1 MSAAREAAEAT
12 GVFSRRGWILFA
24 VMAFVWGITY
34 LFIKEAVESFSP
46 PAVVSGR
53 TLLGAL
59 VLLPFAIRSGAL
71 KAAWKYWP
79 WVLAFGIV
87 EMAGPF
93 LLLSHA
99 ETQLPSGLTGLLVA
113 TVPLFAVVI
122 ALLRGDR
129 SALAPVRLAGL
140 LLGFAGVAIVVAGP
154 GLFPHEPGSVLAI
167 GEIMLTALMYA
178 IAPFIIAHKLKD
190 VPSIGTITLALFAIG
205 LAYLPVALLTQHE
218 PPTLRSTVS
227 LGLLGV
233 VCTALAFVAFFAL
246 IREVGPVR
254 APLFTYINPIVAIV
268 LGTIVLSEPITPG
281 LLIGFPIVLIGCWL
295 AATGGR
301 LKPRASASA
310 PDTAPPRTGTVP
322 PRTNTVP
329 TAVIPEAIVAECDQ
343 AGPDPLPDSRA

>member
-1 MSAAREAAEAT
+1 MSAAHT
-12 GVFSRRGWILFA
+12 GFSRKGWILFA
-24 VMAFVWGITY
+24 IMAFVWGITY

-53 TLLGAL
+53 TLLGGL
-59 VLLPFAIRSGAL
+59 VLLPFALRSGAL
-71 KAAWKYWP
+71 AAAWKHWP
-79 WVLAFGIV
+79 WVLAFGLV

-129 SALAPVRLAGL
+129 TALAPVRLGGL
-140 LLGFAGVAIVVAGP
+140 LLGFAGVAVVVAGP
-154 GLFPHEPGSVLAI
+154 GLFPHGAASSVAI

-190 VPSIGTITLALFAIG
+190 VPSIGTITFALFAIG
-205 LAYLPVALLTQHE
+205 LAYLPVALLTQHDV
-218 PPTLRSTVS
+218 PTVRSTVS
-227 LGLLGV
+227 LALLGV

-254 APLFTYINPIVAIV
+254 APLFTYVNPIVAVV
-268 LGTIVLSEPITPG
+268 LGAVVLAEPITPG
-281 LLIGFPIVLIGCWL
+281 LIIGFPIVLIGCWF

-301 LKPRASASA
+301 FRPRASS
-310 PDTAPPRTGTVP
+310 PDLTTGPVTTVETA
-322 PRTNTVP
+322 
-329 TAVIPEAIVAECDQ
+329 EAIVADT
-343 AGPDPLPDSRA
+343 APDPDDRH